1 MRQSRVPEWW
11 DPGMRMK
18 LSSSWLWGPVIRSP
32 AHNQLLLLQL
42 PINKFCWGCYL
53 HSLLTTLAT
62 CALPLESTILCAIRL
77 SYCWM
82 VPMDMRHH
90 RDHIC
95 LLVLMCSGH
104 CIQLV
109 LPPQQW
115 YPLGDILMPIKINK
129 SCFICHIFNNA
140 STKPSKS
147 HYRDRTLVRSS
158 FLHTRNNDIDHK
170 TSKYWNAHRLLIR
183 KKDRHHPIK
192 IHIEIFCWH
201 GY

>member
-1 MRQSRVPEWW
+1 MGTCDQEPCTQPTTTTTTTNLQVLL
-11 DPGMRMK
+11 GL
-18 LSSSWLWGPVIRSP
+18 LSSSPV
-32 AHNQLLLLQL
+32 NYT
-42 PINKFCWGCYL
+42 CYQY
-53 HSLLTTLAT
+53 TAVGKYYTL
-62 CALPLESTILCAIRL
+62 CDQI

-115 YPLGDILMPIKINK
+115 YLLGDILMPIKINK

-147 HYRDRTLVRSS
+147 HYGDRTLVRSS